1 MRKQLFVLGV
11 VALVAL
17 LATSAFAANR
27 GVSFSGI
34 GFIHPWDPGPY
45 PASMVWGMTD
55 DGATLLTSPS
65 WSGSYATLTTYPG
78 LEWTLVGAAGSYEI
92 SGDGTAIFAG
102 YLPGDDGNTY
112 SGYWNGSEDDWT
124 LFPMPASGFE
134 PCGGSYMSYYGMGG
148 SGDYA
153 TGLTWVPG
161 CSARPWLWDAAT
173 NTTVIL
179 PSPYPGDES
188 SRPNAIT
195 DDGTMIAGFGQKECG
210 SRRGAIW
217 VNGTPDWI
225 DGLGENEAK
234 LCGADGSACCGD
246 RDCPDYV
253 DALCTN
259 TGSCDKTGVYCDRP
273 GSDPG
278 VCVGGATPGASC
290 YGSWNCKGLCT
301 TGPNTGG
308 ACGGD
313 YECPGTCDGGP
324 NNGEV
329 CTGNCPDFQ
338 VCFDNPDFSPETEK
352 GEAYSMTP
360 DGSYIAGERFGQSP
374 YDWSDPLYDPYL
386 WASGWRRNPDGSFT
400 KLEVPEGVY
409 PDGQW
414 LPIDMSDDGSV
425 IGGKFGSFWSSY
437 PVLWTEETG
446 TLDMQYFLVAQG
458 LDDLYFWF
466 IQQVNTVR
474 ADGAMVGGTGT
485 NYVNPDCHSQWGCT
499 EGWVAEIAKAS
510 VCHKD
515 DSPAERTLTIGW
527 DSIGNH
533 LGHGDQLGTCEFW
546 EEGGARAA
554 DFAGNRNSA
563 DHDPSRIISYE
574 QGQPLG
580 DEWTPDQGVQQDDEV
595 SSPGPAVQR
604 DGTRKRTRR

>member
-1 MRKQLFVLGV
+1 MRKGLFVLGV
-11 VALVAL
+11 VALAAL
-17 LATSAFAANR
+17 LATSTFAANR

-78 LEWTLVGAAGSYEI
+78 LEWTLVGGAAGYQI
-92 SGDGTAIFAG
+92 SGDGTVIMAG
-102 YLPGDDGNTY
+102 SLAGPNGEGR
-112 SGYWNGSEDDWT
+112 SGQWAGAENQWD
-124 LFPMPASGFE
+124 LFPMPATGFE
-134 PCGGSYMSYYGMGG
+134 PCGSNYMSYYDMGG
-148 SGDYA
+148 AGDYA
-153 TGLTWVPG
+153 TGLTWTPG
-161 CSARPWLWDAAT
+161 CTAQPWVWDAAT

-179 PSPYPGDES
+179 PSINGES

-195 DDGTMIAGFGQKECG
+195 ADGTKIAGWQQKECG
-210 SRRGAIW
+210 WRRGAVW
-217 VNGTPDWI
+217 NDGVPEFL

-234 LCGADGSACCGD
+234 LCGADDSPCCAD

-253 DALCTN
+253 DAVCTN
-259 TGSCDKTGVYCDRP
+259 VGSCDKTGVYCDRP

-290 YGSWNCKGLCT
+290 YGSWNCKGVCA

-313 YECPGTCDGGP
+313 YECPGECIGGP
-324 NNGEV
+324 NNGQV
-329 CTGNCPDFQ
+329 CTGSCPDDQ
-338 VCFDNPDFSPETEK
+338 VCFDNPDYVMATEK
-352 GEAYSMTP
+352 GEAYTMNEAGT
-360 DGSYIAGERFGQSP
+360 YIAGTVFGQS
-374 YDWSDPLYDPYL
+374 DWNDPNYDPYL
-386 WASGWRRNPDGSFT
+386 WASGYRMNPDGSFT
-400 KLEVPEGVY
+400 QLLPPPDVY
-409 PDGQW
+409 PDGSW
-414 LPIDMSDDGSV
+414 TPIDMSEDGSV

-437 PVLWTEETG
+437 PVIWTEATG
-446 TLDMQYFLVAQG
+446 TLDVQYFLVAQG

-474 ADGAMVGGTGT
+474 ADGNMIGGTGT

-527 DSIGNH
+527 DSIGDH
-533 LGHGDQLGTCEFW
+533 MAHGDQLGTCEFW
-546 EEGGARAA
+546 EQGGARAS
-554 DFAGNRNSA
+554 DFAGNNTSA
-563 DHDPSRIISYE
+563 DTDLKRVIVYE
-574 QGQPLG
+574 QGRPLG
-580 DEWTPDQGVQQDDEV
+580 DEWTPNDQGVQQDDET
-595 SSPGPAVQR
+595 SSTTPGVQR
-604 DGTRKRTRR
+604 DGTRKRVRR